1 MELEELQKSSM
12 QVRSIEALGAKYEG
26 VLNELRLAREHNE
39 RSEQQI
45 SRLNIEVVEWRN
57 KCERL

>member
-12 QVRSIEALGAKYEG
+12 QVRNIEALSAKYEG
-26 VLNELRLAREHNE
+26 VLNELRLSREHNE

>member
-1 MELEELQKSSM
+1 MELEEHQKSGL
-12 QVRSIEALGAKYEG
+12 QIRNIEALNAKYEG
-26 VLNELRLAREHNE
+26 VLNELRMAREHNE